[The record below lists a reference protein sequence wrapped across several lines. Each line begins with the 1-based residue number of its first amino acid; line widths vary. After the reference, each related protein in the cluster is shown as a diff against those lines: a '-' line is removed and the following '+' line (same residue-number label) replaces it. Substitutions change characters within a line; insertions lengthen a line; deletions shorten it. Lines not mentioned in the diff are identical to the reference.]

1 MATSR
6 TIGPLHFE
14 DLDPKRFEDLIR
26 QLAYEFKLSPDETL
40 HGLVFAAACDFSK
53 ASRDGFARKC
63 RDIGVSE
70 WHLRA
75 RLAMKRKAHRM
86 LKDRVGASLLLRSP
100 DATNYPH
107 VDDPAVFKKNPSWV
121 V

>member
-1 MATSR
+1 MRRFMGWYSRPRATFPKRHVTDSLENAATS
-6 TIGPLHFE
+6 
-14 DLDPKRFEDLIR
+14 
-26 QLAYEFKLSPDETL
+26 
-40 HGLVFAAACDFSK
+40 
-53 ASRDGFARKC
+53 ASRSGTS
-63 RDIGVSE
+63 G
-70 WHLRA
+70 A